1 MTVTISKELEVQV
14 RNKAKAEG
22 VSVESY
28 VESLI
33 REDEEWREQSEEPL
47 EASDPEFAHVQAAVT
62 RGEGRVAEE
71 VFAELRAINGIPRS
85 TVGGQGG
92 NAPFVRGSEF

>member
-1 MTVTISKELEVQV
+1 MTITISNELEAQV

-33 REDEEWREQSEEPL
+33 RGDEEWREQSEEPL
-47 EASDPEFAHVQAAVT
+47 DASDPEFAQVQAAVT
-62 RGEGRVAEE
+62 EGLAQAERGEGRAAEE
-71 VFAELRAINGIPRS
+71 VFAELRAINGR
-85 TVGGQGG
+85 
-92 NAPFVRGSEF
+92 A